1 MTTLPNP
8 DARAN
13 AGRIEP
19 TLAPDPSP
27 STPEAPESP
36 QIANYPPSANL
47 QDTPTRAERFHAV
60 DAWLRDYE
68 ERTKDWALLAKMC
81 IDCETEELWRE
92 GPFSS
97 WDDWLHKSGPRS
109 ARAVYY
115 HKAVYLGLL
124 PDFSLEEMREM
135 RPETAKELRKCST
148 AARRDPAVREL
159 ARTKKPGDFVSSVNE
174 LHPDQHLENTVKVT
188 FHFEPGFIPVYE
200 EFLAGVR
207 LLEDDPG
214 LERERCIELAIIAWL
229 NAPWGDGECTNSQ
242 RFNRLKAGG
251 E

>member
-1 MTTLPNP
+1 MTTLYNP

-13 AGRIEP
+13 AGRIKP
-19 TLAPDPSP
+19 TLTPDPSP
-27 STPEAPESP
+27 STPEAPEAP

-47 QDTPTRAERFHAV
+47 QDTATRAERFHAV

-68 ERTKDWALLAKMC
+68 RRNTDWAALAKMVIEC
-81 IDCETEELWRE
+81 AQEELWRE
-92 GPFSS
+92 ENYHS
-97 WDDWLHKSGPRS
+97 WDDWI
-109 ARAVYY
+109 
-115 HKAVYLGLL
+115 HKAAPGCARSIYYFKMLYEGLA
-124 PDFSLEEMREM
+124 PDFSLEEMRQM
-135 RPETAKELRKCST
+135 PPESAKALNGCSSSV
-148 AARRDPAVREL
+148 RRDPRIREAVKR
-159 ARTKKPGDFVSSVNE
+159 KKQEFVAAVNE
-174 LHPDQHLENTVKVT
+174 LHPDQHLESTVKVT

-207 LLEDDPG
+207 LLEDDSG